1 MVYRGGLRDYRM
13 NPTGQFFNVL
23 FEHLTV
29 NHAEEQTRFMVINR
43 VVINISSVYKSAYS
57 LTIKDGLVVAGNNFG
72 DWYVVTTFHHPSGN
86 TRSIDGRMIG
96 GYEEESNKESR
107 LMGTTDVVNLII
119 SRKNGFKDQA
129 FLFAQ
134 TLLRNASQYFTDCMM
149 AS

>member
-1 MVYRGGLRDYRM
+1 MKHLTPYPQNEISLSPVRGKGMVYRGGLRDYRM

-96 GYEEESNKESR
+96 GYDLSLAIWS
-107 LMGTTDVVNLII
+107 GLIYM
-119 SRKNGFKDQA
+119 A
-129 FLFAQ
+129 F
-134 TLLRNASQYFTDCMM
+134 SIH
-149 AS
+149 S